1 MMGQIVVLISVGAFG
16 VVMGMLLTALCV
28 ASGNAER
35 EAEYQRHIDRLVA
48 LLRANTAADFDRWR
62 TDTFAAPPDPDEDV
76 GGNDSGLLGR
86 VVVSMADDISVTV
99 SEDEDAA
106 LVRAWYK
113 GLCYD

>member
-16 VVMGMLLTALCV
+16 VVMGMLLTAICV
-28 ASGNAER
+28 ASGNAEL
-35 EAEYQRHIDRLVA
+35 EAEYQRHIDRLVK
-48 LLRANTAADFDRWR
+48 LLKASNEELDRWR
-62 TDTFAAPPDPDEDV
+62 RDAFEAQPDPFEDV

-86 VVVSMADDISVTV
+86 VVVSMADDISVTI